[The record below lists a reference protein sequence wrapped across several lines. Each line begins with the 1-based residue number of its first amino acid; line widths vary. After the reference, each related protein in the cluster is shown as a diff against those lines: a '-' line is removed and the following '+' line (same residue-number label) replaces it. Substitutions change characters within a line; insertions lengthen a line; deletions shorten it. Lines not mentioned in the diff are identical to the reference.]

1 MTSENNAQ
9 QDDGRAVD
17 AMLAEAGFPD
27 DPELRQVLLQLRGFR
42 TSRVPTPSS
51 ALAEL
56 LQGSDAAGQPCFE
69 PGKSRKKKR
78 VVFTT
83 LAVAASFGV
92 AGGAAAGGGDIRPGV
107 EGSICTVVEWFLP
120 AAPAVPAPAVPAR
133 APTPATAVVSD
144 PAAGGPGTAT
154 EAQLPAAGL
163 QENQE
168 PAPHVPEVR
177 AKTEEPVDTDGQASK
192 TAVPGSGATPAHAG
206 PAVTPRPDGTEGV
219 PVGTGNRDRQDL
231 PGPPPVPT
239 AKAEPLRVRRGI
251 WLP

>member
-1 MTSENNAQ
+1 M
-9 QDDGRAVD
+9 
-17 AMLAEAGFPD
+17 
-27 DPELRQVLLQLRGFR
+27 LLQLRGFR

-56 LQGSDAAGQPCFE
+56 LQGSDTAGQPWFE

-144 PAAGGPGTAT
+144 PAAGGPGATPARDPLPAFQPGTAT

-192 TAVPGSGATPAHAG
+192 TAVPGSGATPAHTG

-219 PVGTGNRDRQDL
+219 PGGTGNRDRQDL